1 MKSFLVLII
10 LANLAYFAW
19 REGYTGD
26 LLPPP
31 AVYTEVPTVPAFV
44 QAENRLQLL
53 QELPEA
59 AEVPATAVEMVET
72 PVVPDE
78 SALVSGI
85 DEEPIESIIEPPALV
100 AWCGQVTGF
109 ADDAAAQS
117 FVSGLP
123 EGFLIGGIQKAEVPV
138 SSTWWVHMPAFESE
152 ALALRM
158 LEELQDNNIDSYY
171 MRSGELKGGI
181 SLGVFSRQE
190 SALTAQSQLARRGY
204 ATSIAE
210 VFRVE
215 SRPVLQLRLPGES
228 YLESPEWLALMDN
241 RDDLQLTENACE
253 IIAPPPQFP

>member
-1 MKSFLVLII
+1 
-10 LANLAYFAW
+10 
-19 REGYTGD
+19 
-26 LLPPP
+26 
-31 AVYTEVPTVPAFV
+31 
-44 QAENRLQLL
+44 
-53 QELPEA
+53 
-59 AEVPATAVEMVET
+59 
-72 PVVPDE
+72 
-78 SALVSGI
+78 
-85 DEEPIESIIEPPALV
+85 
-100 AWCGQVTGF
+100 
-109 ADDAAAQS
+109 
-117 FVSGLP
+117 
-123 EGFLIGGIQKAEVPV
+123 
-138 SSTWWVHMPAFESE
+138 
-152 ALALRM
+152 M
-158 LEELQDNNIDSYY
+158 LEELQDNSIDSYY